1 MRQEG
6 EEETQV
12 ETLRLA
18 LGVAGRKEHR
28 GDPGGV
34 MVMEEEETNR
44 IKVGEEV
51 ELVERCTRHRC
62 QTPRQPRSKA
72 LRHHLSY
79 NHSPSLPRRTKGLC
93 KEVGVV
99 ANHLPQPRT
108 RTKAQ
113 AGPRDPFPVVLE
125 EEQQNPVAGR
135 NLALRQLVGRWRL
148 MTGPQRGGT
157 PTTTTSSLST
167 CGTRAAAMVVPTLA
181 SGPLCM
187 ARDSPHSSRGL
198 Q

>member
-1 MRQEG
+1 MAGGVGRTGESASPNQIVEEEEEDGGMRQEG

-34 MVMEEEETNR
+34 MVMEGEETNR

-72 LRHHLSY
+72 LRHTLTS
-79 NHSPSLPRRTKGLC
+79 NPSPTLPPRPKGLA
-93 KEVGVV
+93 KEVGW
-99 ANHLPQPRT
+99 AATTPPKPRPKT
-108 RTKAQ
+108 NAQ
-113 AGPRDPFPVVLE
+113 AGPRDPSPAPRE
-125 EEQQNPVAGR
+125 EEQKTP
-135 NLALRQLVGRWRL
+135 
-148 MTGPQRGGT
+148 GPGGT
-157 PTTTTSSLST
+157 
-167 CGTRAAAMVVPTLA
+167 
-181 SGPLCM
+181 
-187 ARDSPHSSRGL
+187 
-198 Q
+198 